1 MTTTNVSPGN
11 SELVRR
17 VAELSGQNVFACYQ
31 CGKCTAGCPFG
42 FDPQGVLRRIQL
54 GEVETAIG
62 LDTPWDC
69 AACLTCAA
77 NCPKGVD
84 PTKVYQ
90 ALRSIAETDHVGAH
104 HRRHRLR
111 TTVLANNH
119 RTARLGSHLAPC
131 SNWAFCAP
139 GAGVALERVLGVHH
153 ARSLPPFAR
162 PTFQH
167 WFRDHVPLRDGHRGK
182 VLLFHDTFMD
192 FNFPETGVAATE
204 LLELAGYQVELTNA
218 VCCGRVLISKGHRPQ
233 AARHAQTNIPRLYE
247 QSAQAAAIVGCEPS
261 CLLTLRHEYP
271 DLAGDDDTRQMAKVV
286 ASRCLLLDE
295 FLERLADDGQLEL
308 NFREPPAKRQSVLFH
323 GHCHQKAMAKPL
335 ASVRLLRLAG
345 YDAELINAACC
356 GMAGSFG
363 YEKEHYEASRAALE
377 QGVAPALRA
386 QPEAPVVVMG
396 VSCRQQIEHF
406 CGRQVRHLAQALR
419 EAVAEEPADPTAQ
432 PAGRTEDPASV
443 TQAAMTTKSRS

>member
-1 MTTTNVSPGN
+1 MTNNVSPGN
-11 SELVRR
+11 HELVQQ

-42 FDPQGVLRRIQL
+42 FDPQGVMRQVQL
-54 GEVETAIG
+54 GEVEAAIG

-90 ALRSIAETDHVGAH
+90 ALRSIAETGHLGAH

-119 RTARLGSHLAPC
+119 RTARLGSHLAPV

-139 GAGVALERVLGVHH
+139 GAGAALERVLGVHH
-153 ARSLPPFAR
+153 ARSLPPFAK
-162 PTFQH
+162 PTFQE
-167 WFRDHVPLRDGHRGK
+167 WFGDHVPLRDGHRGK

-192 FNFPETGVAATE
+192 FNFPDTGVAATE
-204 LLELAGYQVELTNA
+204 LLELAGYQVELTDS
-218 VCCGRVLISKGHRPQ
+218 VCCGRVLISKGRRPQ
-233 AARHAQTNIPRLYE
+233 AARHAQTNIPRLYQ
-247 QSAQAAAIVGCEPS
+247 QSAHAAAIVGCEPS

-271 DLAGDDDTRQMAKVV
+271 DLAGDDELRQMAEEV
-286 ASRCLLLDE
+286 ASRSLLLDE
-295 FLERLADDGQLEL
+295 FLAQLADDGQLEL
-308 NFREPPAKRQSVLFH
+308 NFREPPAHRQRVLFH
-323 GHCHQKAMAKPL
+323 GHCHQKALAQPL

-386 QPEAPVVVMG
+386 QPEAKVVVMG

-406 CGRQVRHLAQALR
+406 CGRQVYHLAQALR
-419 EAVAEEPADPTAQ
+419 EAVAEQPADPTAQ
-432 PAGRTEDPASV
+432 PANRTSDPADD
-443 TQAAMTTKSRS
+443 TKTATASKDGRS

>member
-1 MTTTNVSPGN
+1 MTTPMSPGS
-11 SELVRR
+11 SELTQQ

-42 FDPQGVLRRIQL
+42 FDPQGVLRQVQL
-54 GEVETAIG
+54 GDVEAAAG
-62 LDTPWDC
+62 LNTPWDC

-84 PTKVYQ
+84 PTKVYL
-90 ALRSIAETDHVGAH
+90 ALRSLAETGHLGAH

-119 RTARLGSHLAPC
+119 RLARLGSHLAPC
-131 SNWAFCAP
+131 SNWASQAP
-139 GAGVALERVLGVHH
+139 GAGAALECILGIHH
-153 ARSLPPFAR
+153 ARPMPPFAK
-162 PTFQH
+162 PSFPE
-167 WFRDHVPLRDGHRGK
+167 WFRHHVPLRDGHRGK

-192 FNFPETGVAATE
+192 FNFPDTGIATTE
-204 LLELAGYQVELTNA
+204 LLELAGYQVQLTDT

-233 AARHAQTNIPRLYE
+233 AARHAQINIARLYQ
-247 QSAQAAAIVGCEPS
+247 QSAPGVAIIGCEPS

-271 DLAGDDDTRQMAKVV
+271 DLAGDSETRQMAETV

-295 FLERLADDGQLEL
+295 FLEQLASDGQLEL
-308 NFREPPAKRQSVLFH
+308 NFREPPTPRQSVLFH
-323 GHCHQKAMAKPL
+323 GHCHQKALANPL
-335 ASVRLLRLAG
+335 ASIRLLQRAG
-345 YDAELINAACC
+345 YHAELINAGCC

-363 YEKEHYEASRAALE
+363 YEKEHYQASQAALE

-386 QPEAPVVVMG
+386 QPQAKVVVMG

-406 CGRQVRHLAQALR
+406 CQRPARHLAQALR
-419 EAVAEEPADPTAQ
+419 EALTGEPAT
-432 PAGRTEDPASV
+432 GTENPPDAR
-443 TQAAMTTKSRS
+443 QAAKSS

>member
-1 MTTTNVSPGN
+1 MNISPG
-11 SELVRR
+11 SSQLAQR
-17 VAELSGQNVFACYQ
+17 VAELSGQNLFACYQ

-42 FDPQGVLRRIQL
+42 FDPQGVLRRVQL
-54 GEVETAIG
+54 GEVEAAAG

-84 PTKVYQ
+84 PTKVYL
-90 ALRSIAETDHVGAH
+90 ALRSIAETGHIGAH

-119 RTARLGSHLAPC
+119 RLARLGSHLAPF
-131 SNWAFCAP
+131 SNWAFRAP
-139 GAGVALERVLGVHH
+139 GTGLALERLLGVHH

-162 PTFQH
+162 PSFQE
-167 WFRDHVPLRDGHRGK
+167 WFRHHLPLGDGHRGR

-204 LLELAGYQVELTNA
+204 LLELAGYQVELTNS
-218 VCCGRVLISKGHRPQ
+218 VCCGRVLISKGRRLR
-233 AARHAQTNIPRLYE
+233 AAQHAQINIPRLYE
-247 QSAQAAAIVGCEPS
+247 QSAAGAVIVGCEPS

-271 DLAGDDDTRQMAKVV
+271 DLAGGGEMKRMAEVV

-295 FLERLADDGQLEL
+295 FLERLADDGRLKL
-308 NFREPPAKRQSVLFH
+308 NFRAPPAQRQSVLFH
-323 GHCHQKAMAKPL
+323 GHCHQKALARPL
-335 ASVRLLRLAG
+335 ASVRLLRRAG
-345 YDAELINAACC
+345 YDAELINAGCC

-363 YEKEHYEASRAALE
+363 YEKEHYEASRAAAE

-386 QPEAPVVVMG
+386 QPEAKVVVMG

-406 CGRQVRHLAQALR
+406 CGRPALHLAQALR
-419 EAVAEEPADPTAQ
+419 EAVAEEPGPAAQ
-432 PAGRTEDPASV
+432 PAGGTGD
-443 TQAAMTTKSRS
+443 TAAGPRRGPMRWLHSS

>member
-1 MTTTNVSPGN
+1 MTTPVSPG
-11 SELVRR
+11 SSALTQR

-42 FDPQGVLRRIQL
+42 FDPQGVLRQVQL
-54 GEVETAIG
+54 GEVAAAAG

-84 PTKVYQ
+84 PTKVYL
-90 ALRSIAETDHVGAH
+90 ALRSIAETDHVGDH

-119 RTARLGSHLAPC
+119 RLARLGSRLAPL
-131 SNWAFCAP
+131 SNWAFRVP
-139 GAGVALERVLGVHH
+139 GTGLALERVLGVHH
-153 ARSLPPFAR
+153 ARPLPPFAR
-162 PTFQH
+162 PSFQD
-167 WFRDHVPLRDGHRGK
+167 WFRHHVPLRDGHRGK

-204 LLELAGYQVELTNA
+204 LLELAGYQVELTNT

-233 AARHAQTNIPRLYE
+233 AARHAQTNIAALYE
-247 QSAQAAAIVGCEPS
+247 QSAAGAAIVGCEPS

-271 DLAGDDDTRQMAKVV
+271 DLAGDSETRRMAEVV

-295 FLERLADDGQLEL
+295 FLERLADDGQLRL
-308 NFREPPAKRQSVLFH
+308 NFRAPPAQRQRVLFH
-323 GHCHQKAMAKPL
+323 GHCHQKALAKPL
-335 ASVRLLRLAG
+335 ASVRLLRQAG

-363 YEKEHYEASRAALE
+363 YEKEHYEASRAAAE

-386 QPEAPVVVMG
+386 QPEAKVVVMG

-406 CGRQVRHLAQALR
+406 CGRPAHHLAQALR
-419 EAVAEEPADPTAQ
+419 EAVATEPGSAAQ
-432 PAGRTEDPASV
+432 PADGTGD
-443 TQAAMTTKSRS
+443 AAARPRRRPMRRSHSS